1 LEQRGGMSD
10 PAAPPPTAP
19 PIVSVVIPAYNGA
32 ALIGETLASL
42 GEQTLTA
49 WEALVVDDCSSDD
62 TRELVRNWP
71 DRRVRLIEN
80 AVNVGPVN
88 TRNRGFAEARGR
100 YLAGLD
106 QDDLCRPERL
116 ARQVAYLEA
125 HPDVV
130 LVGAQTE
137 QLVGRRVLPM
147 DYAPHTTPDLIAWL
161 SWIENPL
168 AWSTVM
174 VRADVARR
182 LDPFTRPE
190 ILYAEDFDLY
200 HRIVAFGRIARLDE
214 PLLIYRQHEGGVSKR
229 FTTLM
234 RLSATRVLA
243 EVHTPLLGEEA
254 DEVARLLVVHNMG
267 GAPIPDGATLRR
279 LGEAITRLQNA
290 FVERVEP
297 DAQSLKLIRWETAR
311 RWRQLARAALR
322 GGKVTLGDVV
332 ASRPPHL
339 GLGYAGVD
347 DLLRWRA
354 IGMARRF
361 YRGGHGRQQ
370 DTPLQP

>member
-1 LEQRGGMSD
+1 MSD
-10 PAAPPPTAP
+10 PVADPV
-19 PIVSVVIPAYNGA
+19 VSVVIPAYNGA
-32 ALIGETLASL
+32 SLIGETLASL

-49 WEALVVDDCSSDD
+49 WEALVVDDCSSDG

-71 DRRVRLIEN
+71 DPRVRLIEN
-80 AVNVGPVN
+80 AVNGGPVK

-116 ARQVAYLEA
+116 ARQVAFLEA
-125 HPDVV
+125 RPDIV
-130 LVGAQTE
+130 LAGTQTE
-137 QLVGRRVLPM
+137 QLVGQRVLPM
-147 DYAPHTTPDLIAWL
+147 DYAPHTTPDLVAWL

-174 VRADVARR
+174 VRADAARR

-214 PLLIYRQHEGGVSKR
+214 PLLIYRQHEGGASKR
-229 FTTLM
+229 FTTMM
-234 RLSATRVLA
+234 RASATRVLA
-243 EVHTPLLGEEA
+243 EAHAPLFGDDA
-254 DEVARLLVVHNMG
+254 GEVARLLVQHNMG
-267 GAPIPDGATLRR
+267 GVPIPDGATLRR
-279 LGEAITRLQNA
+279 LGQAIAQLQGA
-290 FVERVEP
+290 FVERFAP
-297 DAQSLKLIRWETAR
+297 DAQSLTLIRWETAR

-322 GGKVTLGDVV
+322 GGKVTLGDVL

-354 IGMARRF
+354 IGMARRV
-361 YRGGHGRQQ
+361 YRTGQGHDR
-370 DTPLQP
+370 D